1 MALLI
6 CWSVFCTTQKNQQNA
21 ITGFR
26 KWSHFAKCWK
36 GNWWKLTTFHFCRS
50 LTLSPPPCLA
60 PFFSR
65 LENINPEETD
75 MVSPLENFMWSCRF
89 FSIPLQWDCVILE
102 NDLNKQKIGNTAYI
116 KFKFY
121 SLFKV
126 RHKKPFNKNQMM
138 NVNMEETWTWSL
150 PSFFVLLIKP

>member
-89 FSIPLQWDCVILE
+89 FSIPLQWDCVIWE
-102 NDLNKQKIGNTAYI
+102 NDLLISNLSFILCLKSDTRNLLTRI
-116 KFKFY
+116 KWWM
-121 SLFKV
+121 LTW
-126 RHKKPFNKNQMM
+126 KKHEHDLCLPFL
-138 NVNMEETWTWSL
+138 SY
-150 PSFFVLLIKP
+150 